1 MYSMSSMISLQTLIQ
16 RYPFPDYQVWWPV
29 GHAFMRF
36 MSEAIVPTW
45 RAWVAPHDD
54 LAPIQAHVATYL
66 QTVYGRTTDGH
77 LVETFVREPAARG
90 WQSGE
95 FDALSYGFYRHAF
108 EVLAE
113 TTAAAS
119 LPQPRRA
126 FTRAVGEHFFQGMAQ
141 HLGLSLPAGLET
153 HEDFQILRQGIGQVG
168 AFLMEE
174 GYLRDGFAF
183 RFDVDV
189 VVQGR
194 RIRQTEADFLARL
207 RTGQAVALYEMGYPI
222 ILPSAVYLF
231 HQMGEAQHHSSR
243 IIEEL
248 FRRVGCEASETP
260 DFDPTGFPPE
270 LVVELWT
277 IRPLDRGGEA

>member
-1 MYSMSSMISLQTLIQ
+1 MLTLQELTQ
-16 RYPFPDYQVWWPV
+16 RYPFPDYQAWWPV
-29 GHAFMRF
+29 GEAFMRF
-36 MSEAIVPTW
+36 MSRAIAPTW
-45 RAWVAPHDD
+45 REWAGADRD
-54 LAPIQAHVATYL
+54 LAPVQAHAAAYL
-66 QTVYGRTTDGH
+66 QTVYGRRADAH
-77 LVETFVREPAARG
+77 LAATFVQEPVSRM

-108 EVLAE
+108 ETLAA
-113 TTAAAS
+113 TTPADRS
-119 LPQPRRA
+119 PQARRA
-126 FTRAVGEHFFQGMAQ
+126 FTRTVGERFFQQMAR
-141 HLGLSLPAGLET
+141 HLRLSLPHGLET
-153 HEDFQILRQGIGQVG
+153 EEDFRALQRGIGQVG
-168 AFLMEE
+168 AFLVQE
-174 GYLRDGFAF
+174 GYLRDSFAF

-189 VVQGR
+189 RVQGQ

-207 RTGQAVALYEMGYPI
+207 RAGRTAALYEMGYPI

-277 IRPLDRGGEA
+277 IRPLAERPEGA

>member
-1 MYSMSSMISLQTLIQ
+1 MLTLQSLTQ
-16 RYPFPDYQVWWPV
+16 RYPFPDYQTWWSV
-29 GHAFMRF
+29 GEAFMRF

-45 RAWVAPHDD
+45 QAWVAPHAD
-54 LAPIQAHVATYL
+54 LAPIQAHTTTYL
-66 QTVYGRTTDGH
+66 QTVYGRATDEH
-77 LVETFVREPAARG
+77 LVETFVREPAARE
-90 WQSGE
+90 WRSGE

-119 LPQPRRA
+119 LPQARRA
-126 FTRAVGEHFFQGMAQ
+126 FTRAVGERFFQRMAR
-141 HLGLSLPAGLET
+141 HLGLALPPRLET
-153 HEDFQILRQGIGQVG
+153 EEDFQVLRQGIGQVG
-168 AFLMEE
+168 AFLVEE

-207 RTGQAVALYEMGYPI
+207 RAGRAVALYEMGYPI

-277 IRPLDRGGEA
+277 IRPLVRGEEA

>member
-1 MYSMSSMISLQTLIQ
+1 MVTLQALTH
-16 RYPFPDYQVWWPV
+16 RYPFPDYQTWWPV
-29 GHAFMRF
+29 GEAFMRF

-45 RAWVAPHDD
+45 RAWVGSHND
-54 LAPIQAHVATYL
+54 LAPIQAYTATYL
-66 QTVYGRTTDGH
+66 QTVYGRTADTH
-77 LVETFVREPAARG
+77 LVEAFVWEPASRG

-113 TTAAAS
+113 TTAAEQLSQA
-119 LPQPRRA
+119 RRA
-126 FTRAVGEHFFQGMAQ
+126 FTRAVGERFFQRMAQ
-141 HLGLSLPAGLET
+141 HLRLTLPSGLDT
-153 HEDFQILRQGIGQVG
+153 DEDFRGLQQEIEKVG
-168 AFLMEE
+168 VFLVQE

-189 VVQGR
+189 MVHGQ
-194 RIRQTEADFLARL
+194 RIHQAEADFLARL
-207 RTGQAVALYEMGYPI
+207 RAGRAVALYEMGYPI

-277 IRPLDRGGEA
+277 IRPLTEETKEA

>member
-1 MYSMSSMISLQTLIQ
+1 MDTLLSLTQ
-16 RYPFPDYQVWWPV
+16 RYPFPDYQTWWPV
-29 GHAFMRF
+29 GEAFMRF
-36 MSEAIVPTW
+36 MGEAIVPTW
-45 RAWVAPHDD
+45 QAWVAPHDH

-66 QTVYGRTTDGH
+66 QTVYGRTTDEH
-77 LVETFVREPAARG
+77 LVETFVREPAARE
-90 WQSGE
+90 WRSGE

-113 TTAAAS
+113 TTPAES
-119 LPQPRRA
+119 LPSARRA
-126 FTRAVGEHFFQGMAQ
+126 FTRAVGERFFQLMAQ
-141 HLGLSLPAGLET
+141 HLRLELPPWLET
-153 HEDFQILRQGIGQVG
+153 EEDFQVLRQGIGQVG
-168 AFLMEE
+168 AFLVEE

-189 VVQGR
+189 MAHGQ
-194 RIRQTEADFLARL
+194 RIHQTEADFLARL
-207 RTGQAVALYEMGYPI
+207 RAGRAVALYEMGYPI

>member
-1 MYSMSSMISLQTLIQ
+1 MIPLQALTQ
-16 RYPFPDYQVWWPV
+16 RYPFPDYQTWWPV
-29 GHAFMRF
+29 GEAFMRF
-36 MSEAIVPTW
+36 MSGAIVPTW
-45 RAWVAPHDD
+45 QAWVAPHDH
-54 LAPIQAHVATYL
+54 LAPIQAYTATYL
-66 QTVYGRTTDGH
+66 QTVYGRTADAH
-77 LVETFVREPAARG
+77 LVEAFVREPAARG

-108 EVLAE
+108 EVLAA
-113 TTAAAS
+113 TTAAEPLSQA
-119 LPQPRRA
+119 RRA
-126 FTRAVGEHFFQGMAQ
+126 FTRAVGERFFQQMAR
-141 HLGLSLPAGLET
+141 HLRLSLPPGLET
-153 HEDFQILRQGIGQVG
+153 EEDFRLLRQGIGKVG
-168 AFLMEE
+168 AFLVRE

-189 VVQGR
+189 RVQGQ
-194 RIRQTEADFLARL
+194 RIHQTEGDFLARL
-207 RTGQAVALYEMGYPI
+207 RAGGAVALYEMGYPI

-248 FRRVGCEASETP
+248 FRQVGCEASETP

-277 IRPLDRGGEA
+277 IRPAL